1 VACNSQLG
9 GERSMHWR
17 TTNTPNISLSPIT
30 PYSTRYLSQDKRP
43 PTLASTDA
51 KFAGKRILA
60 LKTNLY
66 RHRIT
71 TNISRIRARSVGG
84 RLLGISLT
92 QIGKRTG
99 IHRLSWV
106 SAPHFTLISAC
117 LVPHFLPPELGSV
130 PSVPRLFSDF
140 SNSSLSCECLS
151 YNYLSAAAVDA
162 LGTWSC

>member
-1 VACNSQLG
+1 
-9 GERSMHWR
+9 MHWR

-51 KFAGKRILA
+51 KFAGKRTLA

-106 SAPHFTLISAC
+106 SAPHFTRISAC
-117 LVPHFLPPELGSV
+117 LGRHFLHPGIGERPVCPQIV
-130 PSVPRLFSDF
+130 P
-140 SNSSLSCECLS
+140 
-151 YNYLSAAAVDA
+151 
-162 LGTWSC
+162 GTNIVETPVRGCA